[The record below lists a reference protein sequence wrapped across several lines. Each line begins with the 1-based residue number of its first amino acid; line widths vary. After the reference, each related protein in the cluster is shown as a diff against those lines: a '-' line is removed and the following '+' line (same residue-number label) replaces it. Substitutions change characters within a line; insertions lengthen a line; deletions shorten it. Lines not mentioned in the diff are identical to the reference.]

1 MLYVSRS
8 SRVARNAGFTLV
20 ELLVVLAILTLLVGL
35 VGPRMLGQLGGAK
48 SKTAGVQIADLE
60 KSVELF
66 KLGVGRFPSDEEGL
80 EALVKKPA
88 SANGWDGP
96 YLKGARC
103 PWTRGTTPTATSVLP
118 TVPMSRSSPMGPMA
132 PRVARVKTPTSAMA
146 SSSEGPALRP
156 GLPKARRAFSGFTLL
171 ELIVAFAV
179 IALLLGLAPVAFGK
193 LMETS
198 QYRSTVRHMLAGM
211 TAARQMSI
219 QTGQSTVFAV
229 DMEKRVFGPQGKM
242 DQTLPDSVDV
252 RLVIAGLEAGQGGG
266 GIRFLPGGGATGGSV
281 DVLRRSGDGV
291 RLRVDW
297 LLGTVTQEPI
307 SR

>member
-1 MLYVSRS
+1 MVPT
-8 SRVARNAGFTLV
+8 AR
-20 ELLVVLAILTLLVGL
+20 LVV
-35 VGPRMLGQLGGAK
+35 K
-48 SKTAGVQIADLE
+48 
-60 KSVELF
+60 
-66 KLGVGRFPSDEEGL
+66 
-80 EALVKKPA
+80 
-88 SANGWDGP
+88 
-96 YLKGARC
+96 AR
-103 PWTRGTTPTATSVLP
+103 
-118 TVPMSRSSPMGPMA
+118 
-132 PRVARVKTPTSAMA
+132 TPTSAMA
-146 SSSEGPALRP
+146 SSSDGPAFRP
-156 GLPKARRAFSGFTLL
+156 GRPKARRAFTGFTLL

-198 QYRSTVRHMLAGM
+198 QYRSTVRHMLAGL

>member
-1 MLYVSRS
+1 
-8 SRVARNAGFTLV
+8 
-20 ELLVVLAILTLLVGL
+20 
-35 VGPRMLGQLGGAK
+35 
-48 SKTAGVQIADLE
+48 
-60 KSVELF
+60 
-66 KLGVGRFPSDEEGL
+66 
-80 EALVKKPA
+80 
-88 SANGWDGP
+88 
-96 YLKGARC
+96 
-103 PWTRGTTPTATSVLP
+103 
-118 TVPMSRSSPMGPMA
+118 MGPMA

-219 QTGQSTVFAV
+219 QTGQSTVFSV
-229 DMEKRVFGPQGKM
+229 DTEKRVFGPQGKM
-242 DQTLPDSVDV
+242 DHTLPDSVDV
-252 RLVIAGLEAGQGGG
+252 RLVVAGIESRQGGG
-266 GIRFLPGGGATGGSV
+266 SIRFYPGGGATGGSV
-281 DVLRRSGDGV
+281 DVLKRTGDGV